1 MTDAEQRSLLG
12 ICLMAAFADGTKNDL
27 ERDRVRE
34 IVESFKNPA
43 LNALSLYREVLLR
56 QVTLSQFASTLAT
69 PEHRALAYEMALGV
83 CEADNLLNDAEK
95 AFLGQLRGALGL
107 GTADVDALHRQADD
121 LVSAAVPPV
130 LGASPSTRAPQ
141 TSPALGTAGG
151 VPADPELDS
160 TILNH
165 AILAGALEM
174 LPGSMATMAIIPLQM
189 RLVYRMGQ
197 KFGVELD
204 RGHIGEFLAAAGI
217 GMTSQVLEGYATKLM
232 KGLLGSV
239 AGGLGRGLAGALT
252 GTAMSFATTY
262 ALGQLA
268 RRYYAG
274 GRTLSGLQM
283 QESFQSLLG
292 QARGLQAQYLP
303 QIREKSRGLNLAE
316 VVRLARGA

>member
-27 ERDRVRE
+27 ERDQVRQ
-34 IVESFKNPA
+34 IVEGFKNPG
-43 LNALSLYREVLLR
+43 LNALALYREVLLR
-56 QVTLSQFASTLAT
+56 QVTLEQFTAALTT
-69 PEHRALAYEMALGV
+69 PAHRALAYEMALGV

-95 AFLGQLRGALGL
+95 TFLAQLRAGLGL
-107 GTADVDALHRQADD
+107 ASGEVASLHQQADD

-130 LGASPSTRAPQ
+130 LGSVPAARGTQSP
-141 TSPALGTAGG
+141 PALGAPGALA
-151 VPADPELDS
+151 ADPELDS

-165 AILAGALEM
+165 AILAGALEL
-174 LPGSMATMAIIPLQM
+174 LPSSMATMAIIPLQM
-189 RLVYRMGQ
+189 RLVYRVGQ

-217 GMTSQVLEGYATKLM
+217 GMTSQVIEGYATKLM
-232 KGLLGSV
+232 KGLLGTV

-274 GRTLSGLQM
+274 GRSLSGMQM
-283 QESFQSLLG
+283 RESFESLLG
-292 QARGLQAQYLP
+292 QARGLQQQYLP
-303 QIREKSRGLNLAE
+303 QIQERSRSLNVAE
-316 VVRLARGA
+316 VVRMARGK

>member
-27 ERDRVRE
+27 ERDQVRQ
-34 IVESFKNPA
+34 IVEGFKNPA
-43 LNALSLYREVLLR
+43 LNALGMYREVLLR
-56 QVTLSQFASTLAT
+56 QVTLEQFTAALTT
-69 PEHRALAYEMALGV
+69 PAHRALAYEMALGV

-95 AFLGQLRGALGL
+95 AFLTQLRGGLGL
-107 GTADVDALHRQADD
+107 ASGEVASLHQQADE

-130 LGASPSTRAPQ
+130 LGAVPASRGPQ
-141 TSPALGTAGG
+141 ASPALSASGALS
-151 VPADPELDS
+151 ADPELDS

-165 AILAGALEM
+165 AILAGALEL
-174 LPGSMATMAIIPLQM
+174 LPSSMATMAIIPLQM
-189 RLVYRMGQ
+189 RLVYRVGQ

-217 GMTSQVLEGYATKLM
+217 GMTSQVIEGYATKLM
-232 KGLLGSV
+232 KGLLGTV

-274 GRTLSGLQM
+274 GRSLSGMQM
-283 QESFQSLLG
+283 RESFESLLG
-292 QARGLQAQYLP
+292 QARGMQQHYLP
-303 QIREKSRGLNLAE
+303 QIQERSRSLNLAE
-316 VVRLARGA
+316 VVRLARGK

>member
-27 ERDRVRE
+27 ERDQVRQ
-34 IVESFKNPA
+34 IVEGFKNPA
-43 LNALSLYREVLLR
+43 LNALALYREVLLR
-56 QVTLSQFASTLAT
+56 QVTLDQFTAALTT

-83 CEADNLLNDAEK
+83 CESDNLLNDAEK
-95 AFLGQLRGALGL
+95 VFLHKLRDGLGL
-107 GTADVDALHRQADD
+107 ASSEVASLHQQADE

-130 LGASPSTRAPQ
+130 LGSVPAARGPQ
-141 TSPALGTAGG
+141 TSSAVGASGALA
-151 VPADPELDS
+151 ADPELDS

-165 AILAGALEM
+165 AILAGALEL
-174 LPGSMATMAIIPLQM
+174 LPSSMATMAIIPLQM
-189 RLVYRMGQ
+189 RLVYRVGQ
-197 KFGVELD
+197 KFGVDLD

-217 GMTSQVLEGYATKLM
+217 GMTSQVIEGYATKLM
-232 KGLLGSV
+232 KGLLGKV

-274 GRTLSGLQM
+274 GRSLSGMQM
-283 QESFQSLLG
+283 RDSFQSLLG
-292 QARGLQAQYLP
+292 QARGMQQQYLP
-303 QIREKSRGLNLAE
+303 QIQERSRSLNMAE
-316 VVRLARGA
+316 VVRLARGK